1 MISKKKLNLILI
13 FGIIGS
19 IFFYSYFLSQ
29 NKGYIE
35 KDDKS
40 LTTNQN
46 SPNVEIGTTRFSNV
60 EYKSTDN
67 KGKVYITKGKEAYVS
82 SKKPD
87 TIFLT
92 GVHSYTDLNDGTK
105 LHVRSDKANYF
116 KNSKN
121 IKYYK
126 NVIITNKDVLITA
139 ESADFSSVKN
149 IIRLEKNVT
158 LKDSKNII
166 KSDFAELNTIT
177 NDLKIFMKKKQDR
190 VYGQRKK

>member
-1 MISKKKLNLILI
+1 MTFKKKLNLILI
-13 FGIIGS
+13 FGILGS
-19 IFFYSYFLSQ
+19 VFFYTYFLSQ

-35 KDDKS
+35 IDDKS
-40 LTTNQN
+40 SITNQN
-46 SPNVEIGTTRFSNV
+46 SPNVEIGITRFANV
-60 EYKSTDN
+60 EYNSTDN
-67 KGKVYITKGKEAYVS
+67 KGKVYTTTGKEAYVS

-92 GVHSYTDLNDGTK
+92 EVHSYTKLKDGTK
-105 LHVRSDKANYF
+105 IHVRSDKANYF

-139 ESADFSSVKN
+139 DTADFSSVKN
-149 IIRLEKNVT
+149 VIRLEKNVT

-166 KSDFAELNTIT
+166 NSDFAELNTTT
-177 NDLKIFMKKKQDR
+177 NDLKIFMNKKQDK
-190 VYGQRKK
+190 VYGQRKR